1 MSFWGWCDVFLLN
14 LNKSIQME
22 KVLDILNKKLK
33 NASPEV
39 LNRVLGYV
47 DSILDANKFPTVQLT
62 EDQQKILDA
71 QLNLPPEDY
80 IDSRKMVADLKEKY
94 GL

>member
-1 MSFWGWCDVFLLN
+1 
-14 LNKSIQME
+14 ME
-22 KVLDILNKKLK
+22 KTLDILNKKLK
-33 NASPEV
+33 NASPEI

-47 DSILDANKFPTVQLT
+47 DSIIDADKFPTVQLT

-80 IDSRKMVADLKEKY
+80 IDSEKMVADLKEKY

>member
-22 KVLDILNKKLK
+22 KALEILNKKLK

-47 DSILDANKFPTVQLT
+47 DSIIETDKIPIVRLT
-62 EDQQKILDA
+62 ENQQKILDA

-80 IDSRKMVADLKEKY
+80 MDSGKMVADLKEKY